1 MVSIVHC
8 GCTDPCPILDWSYIW
23 YKFYTCAFTI
33 NFLSSHYYNITAS
46 NLVHITQTQI
56 KKCIYE
62 YWIRIPHFNRT
73 LNIITHRYI
82 SRKYCNIK
90 QTTSFCQTLYTLLT
104 LNSYDHSIIYIS
116 SSEISSKNRN
126 SVIHNQLLNSC

>member
-1 MVSIVHC
+1 MVAPTRVRL
-8 GCTDPCPILDWSYIW
+8 PDWSFCQGN
-23 YKFYTCAFTI
+23 FYSCALII

-62 YWIRIPHFNRT
+62 YWIHTSHFNQT

-82 SRKYCNIK
+82 SRKYYDIK

-104 LNSYDHSIIYIS
+104 LNSYDHIIIYIS

-126 SVIHNQLLNSC
+126 NVIHNQLLNSC